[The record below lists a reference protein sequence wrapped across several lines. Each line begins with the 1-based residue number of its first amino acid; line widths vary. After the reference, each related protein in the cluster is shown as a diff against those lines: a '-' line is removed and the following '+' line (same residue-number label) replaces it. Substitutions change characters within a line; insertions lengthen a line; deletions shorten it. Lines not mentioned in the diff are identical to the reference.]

1 MVRKEMKM
9 EKTLITI
16 SRQHGSGGTEVAK
29 ILADKLDVWY
39 YNREILYMAADKIGF
54 DSFDEESMKEL
65 NYRKSSKYMEG
76 LSVMM
81 GTPGHIPVYNKMYK
95 EQGKI
100 IQKLAGYG
108 SGVFLGRC
116 ADYILKDFEN
126 VYSVF
131 LYADDEYRL
140 KRLAKAEGR
149 EVTLEE
155 MRKEDKTRE
164 SYYNYY
170 TGQKWGDVRNYDLAL
185 NMGKTTAEDAAD
197 MILSYIEKR
206 RRSK

>member
-1 MVRKEMKM
+1 M

-16 SRQHGSGGTEVAK
+16 GRQHGSGGTEVAE
-29 ILADKLDVWY
+29 ILAEKLNVWY

-155 MRKEDKTRE
+155 MRKEDKTSE

-170 TGQKWGDVRNYDLAL
+170 TVQEWGDVRNYDLAL

>member
-1 MVRKEMKM
+1 M

-16 SRQHGSGGTEVAK
+16 GRQHGSGGTEVAE
-29 ILADKLDVWY
+29 ILAEKLNVWY

-164 SYYNYY
+164 SYYNDY
-170 TGQKWGDVRNYDLAL
+170 TGQEWGDVRNYDLAL

>member
-1 MVRKEMKM
+1 
-9 EKTLITI
+9 
-16 SRQHGSGGTEVAK
+16 
-29 ILADKLDVWY
+29 
-39 YNREILYMAADKIGF
+39 
-54 DSFDEESMKEL
+54 
-65 NYRKSSKYMEG
+65 MEG

-170 TGQKWGDVRNYDLAL
+170 TGQEWGDVRNYDLAL

>member
-1 MVRKEMKM
+1 M

-16 SRQHGSGGTEVAK
+16 GRQHGSGGTEVAE
-29 ILADKLDVWY
+29 ILAEKLNVWY

-155 MRKEDKTRE
+155 MRKEDKIRE

-170 TGQKWGDVRNYDLAL
+170 TGQEWGDVRNYDLAL

>member
-1 MVRKEMKM
+1 M

-16 SRQHGSGGTEVAK
+16 GRQHGSGGTEVAE
-29 ILADKLDVWY
+29 ILAEKLNVWY

-81 GTPGHIPVYNKMYK
+81 GTTGHIPVYNKMYK

-170 TGQKWGDVRNYDLAL
+170 TGQEWGDVRNYDLAL

-206 RRSK
+206 RKSK

>member
-1 MVRKEMKM
+1 
-9 EKTLITI
+9 
-16 SRQHGSGGTEVAK
+16 
-29 ILADKLDVWY
+29 
-39 YNREILYMAADKIGF
+39 MAADKIGF

-126 VYSVF
+126 VYAVF

-170 TGQKWGDVRNYDLAL
+170 TGQEWGDVRNYDLAL

-206 RRSK
+206 RKSK

>member
-1 MVRKEMKM
+1 M

-16 SRQHGSGGTEVAK
+16 SRQHGSGGTEVAEA
-29 ILADKLDVWY
+29 LADKLNVWY
-39 YNREILYMAADKIGF
+39 YNREILYMAADKIGY

-65 NYRKSSKYMEG
+65 NYKKSSKYMEG

-81 GTPGHIPVYNKMYK
+81 GTPGHIPVYNQMYK
-95 EQGKI
+95 EQAKI
-100 IQKLAGYG
+100 IMKLAGYG

-116 ADYILKDFEN
+116 ADYVLKDFEN

-131 LYADDEYRL
+131 LYAGDEYRL
-140 KRLAKAEGR
+140 KRLSEEEGR
-149 EVTLEE
+149 DVTLTEVK
-155 MRKEDKTRE
+155 KEDKTRE

-170 TGQKWGDVRNYDLAL
+170 TGQKWGDVKNYDLAL
-185 NMGKTTAEDAAD
+185 NMEKTSTEDAAD

-206 RRSK
+206 RQSK

>member
-1 MVRKEMKM
+1 
-9 EKTLITI
+9 
-16 SRQHGSGGTEVAK
+16 
-29 ILADKLDVWY
+29 
-39 YNREILYMAADKIGF
+39 
-54 DSFDEESMKEL
+54 
-65 NYRKSSKYMEG
+65 
-76 LSVMM
+76 
-81 GTPGHIPVYNKMYK
+81 MYK

-108 SGVFLGRC
+108 PGVFLGRC

-131 LYADDEYRL
+131 LYADNEYRL

-170 TGQKWGDVRNYDLAL
+170 TGQEWGDVRNYDLAL

-206 RRSK
+206 RKSK

>member
-1 MVRKEMKM
+1 M
-9 EKTLITI
+9 EKTLIKI
-16 SRQHGSGGTEVAK
+16 GRQHGSGGTEVAE
-29 ILADKLDVWY
+29 ILAEKLNVWY

-170 TGQKWGDVRNYDLAL
+170 TGQEWGDVRNYDLAL

>member
-1 MVRKEMKM
+1 M

-16 SRQHGSGGTEVAK
+16 ARQHGSGGTEVAE
-29 ILADKLDVWY
+29 ILAEKLNVWY

-131 LYADDEYRL
+131 LYADNEYRL

-170 TGQKWGDVRNYDLAL
+170 TGQEWGDVRNYDLAL

-206 RRSK
+206 RKSK

>member
-1 MVRKEMKM
+1 M

-16 SRQHGSGGTEVAK
+16 GRQHGSGGTEVAE
-29 ILADKLDVWY
+29 ILAEKLNVWY

-131 LYADDEYRL
+131 LYADNEYRL

-155 MRKEDKTRE
+155 RRKEDKTRE

-170 TGQKWGDVRNYDLAL
+170 TGQEWGDVRNYDLAL

-206 RRSK
+206 RKSK

>member
-1 MVRKEMKM
+1 M

-16 SRQHGSGGTEVAK
+16 GRQHGSGGTEGAE
-29 ILADKLDVWY
+29 ILAEKLNVWY

-131 LYADDEYRL
+131 LYADNEYRL

-170 TGQKWGDVRNYDLAL
+170 TGQEWGDVRNYDLAL

-206 RRSK
+206 RKSK

>member
-1 MVRKEMKM
+1 M

-16 SRQHGSGGTEVAK
+16 GRQHGSGGTEVAE
-29 ILADKLDVWY
+29 ILAEKLNVWY

-116 ADYILKDFEN
+116 ADYILKDFEK

-131 LYADDEYRL
+131 LYADNEYRL

-170 TGQKWGDVRNYDLAL
+170 TGQEWGDVRNYDLAL

-206 RRSK
+206 RKSK

>member
-1 MVRKEMKM
+1 MKM

>member
-1 MVRKEMKM
+1 M

-16 SRQHGSGGTEVAK
+16 SRQHGSGGTEVAE

>member
-1 MVRKEMKM
+1 M
-9 EKTLITI
+9 L
-16 SRQHGSGGTEVAK
+16 
-29 ILADKLDVWY
+29 
-39 YNREILYMAADKIGF
+39 
-54 DSFDEESMKEL
+54 
-65 NYRKSSKYMEG
+65 
-76 LSVMM
+76 

-116 ADYILKDFEN
+116 ADYILKDFED

-131 LYADDEYRL
+131 LYADDEFRQ
-140 KRLAKAEGR
+140 KRLSEAEGR
-149 EVTLEE
+149 EVTLSE
-155 MRKEDKTRE
+155 MSKEDKTRE

-170 TGQKWGDVRNYDLAL
+170 TGQTWGDVKNYDLAL
-185 NMGKTTAEDAAD
+185 NMGKTSISDAAD

-206 RRSK
+206 RQSK

>member
-1 MVRKEMKM
+1 M

-16 SRQHGSGGTEVAK
+16 GRQHGSGGTEVAE
-29 ILADKLDVWY
+29 ILAEKLNVWY
-39 YNREILYMAADKIGF
+39 YNREILYIAADKIGF

-170 TGQKWGDVRNYDLAL
+170 TGQEWGDVRNYDLAL

-206 RRSK
+206 RKSK

>member
-1 MVRKEMKM
+1 MKM

-16 SRQHGSGGTEVAK
+16 SRQHGSGGTEVAE

>member
-1 MVRKEMKM
+1 MKM

-54 DSFDEESMKEL
+54 DSFDEESMREL

-170 TGQKWGDVRNYDLAL
+170 TGQKWGDVRNYNLAL

-197 MILSYIEKR
+197 MILSYIKKR

>member
-1 MVRKEMKM
+1 M

-16 SRQHGSGGTEVAK
+16 GRQHGSGGTEVAE
-29 ILADKLDVWY
+29 ILADRLDVWY
-39 YNREILYMAADKIGF
+39 YNRDILYMAADKIGF

>member
-1 MVRKEMKM
+1 M

-140 KRLAKAEGR
+140 KCLAKAEGR

>member
-1 MVRKEMKM
+1 M

-16 SRQHGSGGTEVAK
+16 GRQHGSGGTEVAE
-29 ILADKLDVWY
+29 ILAEKLNVWY

-131 LYADDEYRL
+131 LYADNEYRL

-170 TGQKWGDVRNYDLAL
+170 TGQEWGDVRNYDLAL

>member
-1 MVRKEMKM
+1 
-9 EKTLITI
+9 
-16 SRQHGSGGTEVAK
+16 
-29 ILADKLDVWY
+29 
-39 YNREILYMAADKIGF
+39 
-54 DSFDEESMKEL
+54 
-65 NYRKSSKYMEG
+65 
-76 LSVMM
+76 MM

-170 TGQKWGDVRNYDLAL
+170 TGQEWGDVRNYDLAL

>member
-1 MVRKEMKM
+1 M

-16 SRQHGSGGTEVAK
+16 GRQHGSGGTEVAE
-29 ILADKLDVWY
+29 ILAEKLNVWY

-54 DSFDEESMKEL
+54 DSIDEESMKEL

-170 TGQKWGDVRNYDLAL
+170 TGQEWGDVRNYDLAL

-206 RRSK
+206 RKSK

>member
-1 MVRKEMKM
+1 M

-16 SRQHGSGGTEVAK
+16 GRQHGSGGTEVAE
-29 ILADKLDVWY
+29 ILAEKLNVWY

-170 TGQKWGDVRNYDLAL
+170 TGQEWGDVRNYDLAL

-197 MILSYIEKR
+197 MILSYIEKCR
-206 RRSK
+206 KSK

>member
-1 MVRKEMKM
+1 MKM

-54 DSFDEESMKEL
+54 DSFDEESMREL

>member
-1 MVRKEMKM
+1 
-9 EKTLITI
+9 
-16 SRQHGSGGTEVAK
+16 
-29 ILADKLDVWY
+29 
-39 YNREILYMAADKIGF
+39 MAADKIGF

-131 LYADDEYRL
+131 LYADNEYRL

-170 TGQKWGDVRNYDLAL
+170 TGQEWGDVRNYDLAL

-206 RRSK
+206 RKSK

>member
-1 MVRKEMKM
+1 MKM

-131 LYADDEYRL
+131 LSADDEYRL

-197 MILSYIEKR
+197 MILSYIKKR

>member
-1 MVRKEMKM
+1 M

-16 SRQHGSGGTEVAK
+16 GRQHGSGGTEVAE
-29 ILADKLDVWY
+29 ILAEKLNVWY

-170 TGQKWGDVRNYDLAL
+170 TGQEWGDVRNYDLAL

-206 RRSK
+206 SRSK

>member
-1 MVRKEMKM
+1 M

-16 SRQHGSGGTEVAK
+16 GRQHGSGGTEVAE
-29 ILADKLDVWY
+29 ILAEKLNVWY

-170 TGQKWGDVRNYDLAL
+170 TGQEWGDVRNYDLAL

-206 RRSK
+206 RKSK

>member
-1 MVRKEMKM
+1 M

-16 SRQHGSGGTEVAK
+16 GRQHGSGGTEVAE
-29 ILADKLDVWY
+29 ILAEKLNVWY

-100 IQKLAGYG
+100 IQELAGYG
-108 SGVFLGRC
+108 FEVFLGRC

-131 LYADDEYRL
+131 LYADNEYRL

-170 TGQKWGDVRNYDLAL
+170 TGQEWGDVRNYDLAL

-206 RRSK
+206 RKSK

>member
-1 MVRKEMKM
+1 M

-16 SRQHGSGGTEVAK
+16 GRQHGSGGTEVAE
-29 ILADKLDVWY
+29 ILAEKLNVWY

-170 TGQKWGDVRNYDLAL
+170 TGQEWGDVRNYDLAL

-206 RRSK
+206 RKRDDFII

>member
-1 MVRKEMKM
+1 M

-16 SRQHGSGGTEVAK
+16 GRQHGSGGTEVAE
-29 ILADKLDVWY
+29 ILAEKLNVWY

-108 SGVFLGRC
+108 SVVFLGRC

-149 EVTLEE
+149 ECTLEE

-170 TGQKWGDVRNYDLAL
+170 TGQEWGDVRNYDLAL

>member
-1 MVRKEMKM
+1 M
-9 EKTLITI
+9 ITI
-16 SRQHGSGGTEVAK
+16 GRQHGSGGTEVAE
-29 ILADKLDVWY
+29 ILAEKLNVWY

-65 NYRKSSKYMEG
+65 NYMKSSKYMEG

-170 TGQKWGDVRNYDLAL
+170 TGQEWGDVRNYDLAL